1 MHVVLALYNTS
12 GLTGEG
18 AYYVT
23 GAPGGSVGATL
34 CRTGRLTWVG
44 DTRWVL
50 QSLIGVP
57 GPAFSSVDF
66 GQGRG

>member
-18 AYYVT
+18 ACYVR
-23 GAPGGSVGATL
+23 GAPGGSVRATL
-34 CRTGRLTWVG
+34 CSTRRLTWVG

-50 QSLIGVP
+50 QSLISVL
-57 GPAFSSVDF
+57 GPAFS
-66 GQGRG
+66 